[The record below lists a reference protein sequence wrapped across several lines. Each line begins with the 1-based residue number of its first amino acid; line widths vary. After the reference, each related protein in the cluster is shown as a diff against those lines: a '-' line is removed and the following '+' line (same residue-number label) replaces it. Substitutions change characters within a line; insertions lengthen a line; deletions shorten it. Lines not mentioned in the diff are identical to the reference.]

1 MSNVRLFRNVQ
12 ARCYSVKTDI
22 KLDNTVD
29 TLLNDNLLKHRN
41 HPGIVQS
48 SFVTIPTWIK
58 ETVKIVLEDTNV
70 PKSNLY
76 EGGQKLKQHLH
87 GRHIV
92 DETEKSSKRLQ
103 LNNAHTKCIT
113 NQSIHYSS
121 FIKYTTNLGLYYLA
135 GRSFYD
141 YSVLYNVLNEI
152 KIKDTS
158 FKPATLFDFGS
169 GVGTVMWAASGIWSD
184 SLKEYFA
191 VDSSS
196 AMHDLSE
203 KVAER
208 NIHPIKNIFHRQF
221 LPALSEPTYDIV
233 VSSFTLMDLPD
244 MKTRFDVIQKLWKKT
259 TNYLVIIEEGTNS
272 GFSVV
277 NEARDIILFNGNLK
291 SDSNNKLAHVFAP
304 CPHDMDCPR
313 YATDNTPCNFEISYH
328 TLPLKTVSRLEQ
340 ERYCY
345 VILKKGGRPND
356 DKQWPR
362 IVRPTLKRSK
372 HVICRTC
379 TASGNL
385 EEFVLTSY
393 KYGKNAYRCAKA
405 CKWGD
410 LLPID
415 IIKDKEV
422 KDS

>member
-12 ARCYSVKTDI
+12 ARCFSVKTNI
-22 KLDNTVD
+22 KLDDTVN
-29 TLLNDNLLKHRN
+29 TLLNDNSLKHRH
-41 HPGIVQS
+41 HPGITQS
-48 SFVTIPTWIK
+48 NFVAIPTWIK
-58 ETVKIVLEDTNV
+58 ESVKIVLEDAQV

-92 DETEKSSKRLQ
+92 DEKGNSKKLQ
-103 LNNAHTKCIT
+103 FDNVQKNDIK
-113 NQSIHYSS
+113 NQSIHYST

-135 GRSFYD
+135 GRSLYD
-141 YSVLYNVLNEI
+141 YSVLHNVLSEI

-158 FKPATLFDFGS
+158 FKPVTLFDFGS

-184 SLKEYFA
+184 SLREYFA

-196 AMHDLSE
+196 AMHDISE

-221 LPALSEPTYDIV
+221 LPALPEPTYDIV
-233 VSSFTLMDLPD
+233 VSSFSLMDLPD

-272 GFSVV
+272 GFSAV
-277 NEARDIILFNGNLK
+277 NEARDIILFNRNLK
-291 SDSNNKLAHVFAP
+291 SNCNNKLAYVFAP

-313 YATDNTPCNFEISYH
+313 HATDTTPCNFEISYH
-328 TLPLKTVSRLEQ
+328 TLPLKSVSKLER
-340 ERYCY
+340 ERFCY
-345 VILKKGGRPND
+345 VILKKGERPVD

-362 IVRPTLKRSK
+362 IIRPTLKRSK

-385 EEFVLTSY
+385 EEFIFTSY
-393 KYGKNAYRCAKA
+393 KCGKNAYRCAKA

-422 KDS
+422 TDS